1 MPRFTRSAIV
11 PYSAGQMYDLVN
23 DVESYPKFLPWCASV
38 HLFYQ
43 DASQLKAS
51 ISLAKGGI
59 KQSFITLNRLTPP
72 HRIDLELV
80 EGPFTRLSGVW
91 QFEPLGESACKISLD
106 MEFEFKSGLLGMA
119 FRKVFAGVADSLV
132 DAFCRRAQECYGR
145 N

>member
-1 MPRFTRSAIV
+1 MPGFRRSAMV

-38 HLFYQ
+38 RLLSQ
-43 DASQLKAS
+43 DASQLKAT
-51 ISLAKGGI
+51 ILLAKAGI
-59 KQSFITLNRLTPP
+59 KQSLTTLNRLTPP
-72 HRIDLELV
+72 HRIDMDLV

-106 MEFEFKSGLLGMA
+106 MEFEFKGGLLNMA
-119 FRKVFAGVADSLV
+119 FRNVFAGVADSLV